1 MTYATLCTAQK
12 TYGVKV
18 PYGHG
23 TYTVHYDSETEAL
36 EVIEGLNRAYV
47 AGWNA
52 ALRSVEREY
61 HGLQNSRNP
70 VSGADDALLRTAPTG
85 STL

>member
-23 TYTVHYDSETEAL
+23 SYTVHYDNEQEAL
-36 EVIEGLNRAYV
+36 EVIESLNRAYN
-47 AGWNA
+47 AGFEA
-52 ALRSVEREY
+52 GARSLQKEFK
-61 HGLQNSRNP
+61 HGLQNTRN
-70 VSGADDALLRTAPTG
+70 SLQG
-85 STL
+85 

>member
-18 PYGHG
+18 PYGQG
-23 TYTVHYDSETEAL
+23 ASTVHYDNEQEAL
-36 EVIEGLNRAYV
+36 EVIEALNRAYV

-52 ALRSVEREY
+52 ALRSVANGGGECGTE
-61 HGLQNSRNP
+61 
-70 VSGADDALLRTAPTG
+70 
-85 STL
+85 

>member
-18 PYGHG
+18 PYGQG

-36 EVIEGLNRAYV
+36 EVIEALNRAYR
-47 AGWNA
+47 AGFDA
-52 ALRSVEREY
+52 GVSSVKKEGKEWKQGSQAY
-61 HGLQNSRNP
+61 P
-70 VSGADDALLRTAPTG
+70 VG
-85 STL
+85 

>member
-18 PYGHG
+18 PYGQG
-23 TYTVHYDSETEAL
+23 SYTVHYDSETEAL
-36 EVIEGLNRAYV
+36 EVIEGLNRAYI

-52 ALRSVEREY
+52 ALRSVEKGGEKCSTEY
-61 HGLQNSRNP
+61 KEYR
-70 VSGADDALLRTAPTG
+70 VK
-85 STL
+85 

>member
-1 MTYATLCTAQK
+1 MTYATLCTAQE

-36 EVIEGLNRAYV
+36 EVIEGLNRAYK
-47 AGWNA
+47 AGFEA
-52 ALRSVEREY
+52 GVRSLQKESTEWKQ
-61 HGLQNSRNP
+61 GLQAYP
-70 VSGADDALLRTAPTG
+70 VSYK
-85 STL
+85 

>member
-23 TYTVHYDSETEAL
+23 SYTVHYDNEQEAL
-36 EVIEGLNRAYV
+36 EVIESLNRAYN
-47 AGWNA
+47 AGFEA
-52 ALRSVEREY
+52 GARSLQKELK
-61 HGLQNSRNP
+61 HGLQNTRN
-70 VSGADDALLRTAPTG
+70 SLQG
-85 STL
+85 